1 MSARICIS
9 SSYRFSISSCVGPH
23 LPETRLTR
31 SLQAMLSTRLAAV
44 ALSVA
49 LLLLAGQCKGYQHIS
64 HSSLSRGRST
74 SQAGKPIVGA
84 TALRSTPTSEE
95 VEMSEE
101 VDIFGAEFIQN
112 IKNEKNGIKTI
123 SFEDRQRVM
132 GGYTKVRTTILA
144 DAVFIGV
151 LGISLTWFFGR
162 YEDAFSFA
170 LGSVLGIMYSVLL
183 GKFVEKIGSGERS
196 TGESARFIPVIALIA
211 VYGKYKTFLS
221 IAPQLLGFFLTYL
234 LASLLQ
240 AWNKDLY
247 GEKDDGTPVEEW
259 TPSQYTG
266 PDAEAQ

>member
-151 LGISLTWFFGR
+151 LGISLTWFFRG
-162 YEDAFSFA
+162 EDRVW
-170 LGSVLGIMYSVLL
+170 GEEYR
-183 GKFVEKIGSGERS
+183 GERAIHPRY
-196 TGESARFIPVIALIA
+196 SAHRCVREVQNFFVDRPAASGVLPHLPAGLPA
-211 VYGKYKTFLS
+211 AGLEQGPLRRERRRHTRGRVDTKSVYR
-221 IAPQLLGFFLTYL
+221 PRCR
-234 LASLLQ
+234 
-240 AWNKDLY
+240 
-247 GEKDDGTPVEEW
+247 GTM
-259 TPSQYTG
+259 SNS
-266 PDAEAQ
+266 